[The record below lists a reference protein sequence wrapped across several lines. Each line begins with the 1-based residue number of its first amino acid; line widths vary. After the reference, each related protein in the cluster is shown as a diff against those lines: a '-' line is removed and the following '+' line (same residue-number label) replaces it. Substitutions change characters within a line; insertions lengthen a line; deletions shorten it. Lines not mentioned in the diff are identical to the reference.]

1 MKSGANMD
9 RQGKP
14 WLGVAIVATFALGA
28 CQTGSQ
34 SADGT
39 GAAAPSGAVS
49 PEGSVEK
56 EVEAPE
62 VFQLTAKGL
71 WDGRPSLGG
80 AWVAHPDVTDP
91 ERVLVR
97 NTANGKSITGALFR
111 RERDQPGPS
120 LQVSSDAAEELGLL
134 AGQPTEL
141 SVVALRK
148 QEVELPPPPQ
158 PEAEAT
164 GVAAADADGAATDAA
179 AAETDVA
186 ADTQTAQPAKRS
198 GGLFG
203 FLRRKPQQQAEPE
216 LAGAAP
222 GPCGAG
228 GRRSAPRNRYRRDRN
243 GPGDGYRGTVPE
255 TVAEPPRKRGGGL
268 FGFLRRKP
276 KEDPAM
282 AAPVTGGVTSGPIEQ
297 APLDAITGS
306 AAAALDRADAQGAA
320 ASQPRL
326 ERAYVQIATFTAEEN
341 ANTAAGKVKSAG
353 LTATVIPEQGNQK
366 PYWRVLIGPAASVAE
381 RDALVSRVKDIGF
394 ADAYPVAK

>member
-14 WLGVAIVATFALGA
+14 WLGVAIAATFVLGA
-28 CQTGSQ
+28 CQTGTQ
-34 SADGT
+34 ATDGT
-39 GAAAPSGAVS
+39 GAAAPAGAV
-49 PEGSVEK
+49 PVDGSVEK

-80 AWVAHPDVTDP
+80 SWVAHPDVTDP

-148 QEVELPPPPQ
+148 QEVELPPPPVQ
-158 PEAEAT
+158 AEAT
-164 GVAAADADGAATDAA
+164 GVAAAASDGVTADAA
-179 AAETDVA
+179 ASETDSA
-186 ADTQTAQPAKRS
+186 AGTQAAQPAKKS

-203 FLRRKPQQQAEPE
+203 FLRKKPQPE
-216 LAGAAP
+216 AAP
-222 GPCGAG
+222 DLAAD
-228 GRRSAPRNRYRRDRN
+228 APV
-243 GPGDGYRGTVPE
+243 DGEAVPE
-255 TVAEPPRKRGGGL
+255 TAAVAAEMAPAADIAATPEAVAEPTRKRGGGL
-268 FGFLRRKP
+268 FGFLRKKP
-276 KEDPAM
+276 KEDEAM
-282 AAPVTGGVTSGPIEQ
+282 AAPVTDGVTSGPIEQ

-306 AAAALDRADAQGAA
+306 ASAALDRADAQSAA

-326 ERAYVQIATFTAEEN
+326 ERSYIQIATFTAEGN
-341 ANTAAGKVKSAG
+341 ATTAANKAKSAG
-353 LTATVIPEQGNQK
+353 LTATVIPEQGNEK
-366 PYWRVLIGPAASVAE
+366 PYWRVLIGPVGSVAE
-381 RDALVSRVKDIGF
+381 RDALMSRVKDIGF
-394 ADAYPVAK
+394 ADAYPVAR

>member
-80 AWVAHPDVTDP
+80 SWVAHPDVTDP

-222 GPCGAG
+222 VPAAPEEGGALPETATVATEM
-228 GRRSAPRNRYRRDRN
+228 APATDIA
-243 GPGDGYRGTVPE
+243 PVPE

-282 AAPVTGGVTSGPIEQ
+282 AAPVTDGVTSGSIEQ

>member
-222 GPCGAG
+222 IPAMPEEG
-228 GRRSAPRNRYRRDRN
+228 GGLPETATVATEMAPAADIAAA
-243 GPGDGYRGTVPE
+243 PE

-353 LTATVIPEQGNQK
+353 LTATVIPEQGNEK